1 MKAPYGFVEDDVKWL
16 VAKLFKRGDVSFS
29 VNGVGV
35 SMMNKNV
42 EEIIN
47 FIAKKAFVEKLMLE
61 ERVRVAD
68 KDKKIVRNVL
78 KELFHTSS
86 QSEDEDA
93 VMNFFLSFANKL
105 IAELRVMKKDY
116 DRAKYPGFKV
126 IEEGIRMLSDIVQN
140 QSPVEFFQAV
150 SRKQDDLLDFA
161 EDYEP
166 IKAFFTGEQKGIFDK
181 ALLYLDKYDDSK
193 TYIVDAE
200 LENIVDAIRIVIR
213 KDKPF
218 ADIPKLPELLERFT
232 DAYTKVLDEQLVPVL
247 DSVSESRKR
256 VLEILDTKEYK
267 ESKRNKYVNMFHEI
281 EEGANGCTNVSIL
294 RGYADRA
301 ETLKIRL
308 LNEMDKLDQE
318 IAAKKAE
325 EIRKKLEAEAKE
337 RGRYDTDLIE
347 RQVNKVAEE
356 KGYHCKQV
364 RNISFKKIARTSSWH
379 IENEKELSRQ

>member
-150 SRKQDDLLDFA
+150 SRK
-161 EDYEP
+161 
-166 IKAFFTGEQKGIFDK
+166 
-181 ALLYLDKYDDSK
+181 
-193 TYIVDAE
+193 
-200 LENIVDAIRIVIR
+200 
-213 KDKPF
+213 
-218 ADIPKLPELLERFT
+218 
-232 DAYTKVLDEQLVPVL
+232 
-247 DSVSESRKR
+247 
-256 VLEILDTKEYK
+256 
-267 ESKRNKYVNMFHEI
+267 
-281 EEGANGCTNVSIL
+281 
-294 RGYADRA
+294 
-301 ETLKIRL
+301 
-308 LNEMDKLDQE
+308 
-318 IAAKKAE
+318 
-325 EIRKKLEAEAKE
+325 
-337 RGRYDTDLIE
+337 
-347 RQVNKVAEE
+347 
-356 KGYHCKQV
+356 
-364 RNISFKKIARTSSWH
+364 
-379 IENEKELSRQ
+379 